1 MLDHGGAAI
10 PESRQLTELLKIG
23 DVRDGEEDDDDEK
36 DDVFSTDE
44 DSGDRIELHLVL
56 PEVEQQV
63 QEAAVVRRQE
73 GELQQVIG

>member
-10 PESRQLTELLKIG
+10 PESRQLTELLRIG
-23 DVRDGEEDDDDEK
+23 DVRDGEEDDDDKK
-36 DDVFSTDE
+36 DEVFSTDE

>member
-1 MLDHGGAAI
+1 MLVLVEILVNDDAAY
-10 PESRQLTELLKIG
+10 G
-23 DVRDGEEDDDDEK
+23 DVRDGEEDDDDKK

-56 PEVEQQV
+56 REVEQQV

-73 GELQQVIG
+73 GELQRVIG

>member
-1 MLDHGGAAI
+1 MFVLVEILVNDAAVY
-10 PESRQLTELLKIG
+10 G
-23 DVRDGEEDDDDEK
+23 DVRDGEEDDDDKK

-63 QEAAVVRRQE
+63 QETAVVRRQE
-73 GELQQVIG
+73 GGLQQVIG

>member
-23 DVRDGEEDDDDEK
+23 DVRDGEEDDDDKK
-36 DDVFSTDE
+36 DEVFSTDE